1 MALGDIIPDLWS
13 AKLLVALRK
22 NAVGV
27 SLCNRDY
34 EGEIRRQGDSVK
46 ITSIDNV
53 TISDYVQHADL
64 SVEALGDATRSLL
77 IDKAKS
83 FAFSVERIEQ
93 VQAVAGSSAIDQG
106 LDNASYQLADVA
118 DAIILDAIN
127 DAAET
132 TGNDLGTIAVHTTA
146 QNLYDAFVDLNKVL
160 SDNNV
165 PKSGRYAVVS
175 PAIMAR
181 LTKLNLLVGAGDG
194 LGADVRTS
202 GWVGRL
208 AGLDIYE
215 SNNLPAVTDAA
226 ATGGLVIA
234 GHRIAT
240 TYADQ
245 IVETSKVPMERRFA
259 DLVKGLHVYGVK
271 VTRPT
276 AVAKVEFDA
285 TA

>member
-13 AKLLVALRK
+13 ARLLVALRK

-27 SLCNRDY
+27 NLCNRDY

-53 TISDYVQHADL
+53 TISDYTQHADL
-64 SVEALGDATRSLL
+64 TIEALGDTSQSLL
-77 IDKAKS
+77 IDQAKA
-83 FAFSVERIEQ
+83 FAFAVERIEQ

-118 DAIILDAIN
+118 DAFILDKIN
-127 DAAET
+127 DAAEGT
-132 TGNDLGTIAVHTTA
+132 STDLGTIAVHTDA
-146 QNLYDAFVDLNKVL
+146 EAMYDAFVDLNKVL
-160 SDNNV
+160 SQNNV
-165 PKSGRYAVVS
+165 PKSGRFAVVS
-175 PAIMAR
+175 PAVMAS
-181 LTKLNLLVGAGDG
+181 LTKLNLLVGAGDA
-194 LGADVRTS
+194 LGADTRTT

-208 AGLDIYE
+208 AGLDIFE

-245 IVETSKVPMERRFA
+245 IVETSRVPMERRFA

-271 VTRPT
+271 VTRPA